1 VQVPQWRE
9 RLAGAGAEKHYLF
22 LVDSCGFLDVE
33 CLVDSCGFLVEIFVG
48 LVVRFSLTYS
58 YSCGCILVIPVMLV
72 VRFVIVDLCDCDL
85 CE

>member
-1 VQVPQWRE
+1 VARALGGSWCRE
-9 RLAGAGAEKHYLF
+9 TLRSLIFVAEFH
-22 LVDSCGFLDVE
+22 VDP
-33 CLVDSCGFLVEIFVG
+33 CGFLVVIFVG

-58 YSCGCILVIPVMLV
+58 YSCGCILVIAVMLV

>member
-1 VQVPQWRE
+1 V
-9 RLAGAGAEKHYLF
+9 
-22 LVDSCGFLDVE
+22 
-33 CLVDSCGFLVEIFVG
+33 IFVG